1 MGGVRNLIQLET
13 DRSSSEA
20 MVLNISLH
28 HNPLRSGEFL
38 FHCTG
43 LSHSVIYD
51 SFATAWTV
59 VRQAPLSV
67 EFSRKEYWSGLP
79 FPTPEYLLDLGIE
92 PSSAVLQADSLL
104 LSHQGSPVTR
114 CCETN

>member
-13 DRSSSEA
+13 DHSSSEA
-20 MVLNISLH
+20 TVLNISLH
-28 HNPLRSGEFL
+28 HSPLRSGEFL
-38 FHCTG
+38 FHCAG
-43 LSHSVIYD
+43 LSHSVISD

-67 EFSRKEYWSGLP
+67 EFSRQEYWSGLP

-104 LSHQGSPVTR
+104 LSHQGSPVTH